1 MSLNR
6 RRQHRTRG
14 GSVDLIKPSS
24 GRKGDRFSGGR
35 RLTNLSCYRVTDVKL
50 PQSSI
55 ADSSLPEEASIV
67 AYALREIP
75 GFPKTFYQT
84 NKTQDAVVFDMK
96 ATALFVFGYLCNCV
110 F

>member
-50 PQSSI
+50 PQSAI
-55 ADSSLPEEASIV
+55 ADSSLPEGASIV

-84 NKTQDAVVFDMK
+84 NKTGGINGVKKIMVNISDF
-96 ATALFVFGYLCNCV
+96 FIIS
-110 F
+110 